1 MVEKNKSRFTFVEN
15 KSTDKRKHWVS
26 KQFQGHLPQQG
37 SRDQKSRGK
46 QGLDGCPEI
55 LSS

>member
-26 KQFQGHLPQQG
+26 NQFQGHLPQQG
-37 SRDQKSRGK
+37 NCDQKSRGK
-46 QGLDGCPEI
+46 QGLDVCPEI
-55 LSS
+55 LFS